1 MGIYHNRQPLP
12 PGAASSISDPD
23 RALVDGRMA
32 SIGAR
37 LGDHLI
43 ETETRIMDL
52 ERDNAKKLDRVA
64 ELEAALRVAQTAIA
78 KCLREGGH
86 LDSGP
91 DAGWWTGI
99 VTAQQTIAA
108 ALRST

>member
-1 MGIYHNRQPLP
+1 
-12 PGAASSISDPD
+12 
-23 RALVDGRMA
+23 MA